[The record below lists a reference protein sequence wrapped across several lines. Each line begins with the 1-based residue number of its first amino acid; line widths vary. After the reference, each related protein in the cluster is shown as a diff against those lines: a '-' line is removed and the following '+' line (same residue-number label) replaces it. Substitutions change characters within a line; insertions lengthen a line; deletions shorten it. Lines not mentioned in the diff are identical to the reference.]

1 MATKD
6 ARGFDYDV
14 VVIGAGAA
22 GLNAAL
28 LLARARREVAVVDE
42 GKPRNAPAGHMHGFL
57 SRDGIPPAEFLAV
70 GRAEVA
76 GYGTTMV
83 SAVAGDLVPADGG
96 GLTAVLDSGQ
106 ALHTRSVV
114 VATGLRD
121 ELPDIPGIRER
132 WGRDV
137 VHCPYCHGYEVRD
150 QAIGVLGTSPGA
162 VFHAQ
167 LLRQWSADV
176 VLFAHT
182 LELSAEDRDRLDA
195 RGITVVEGPIA
206 AVAVQA
212 DAVRGVELADGSSV
226 PRSVVFVT
234 PRMVPRDSLLTR
246 LGCAVGESGW
256 VSVDRSGRTS
266 VPGVWAAGNV
276 IDPRAQV
283 VTAAGMGSAAGF
295 DLNIELVQQD
305 IVGSMAARSTTV

>member
-1 MATKD
+1 MTTNG
-6 ARGFDYDV
+6 ARGIEYDA

-28 LLARARREVAVVDE
+28 LLARARRRVAVVDN
-42 GKPRNAPAGHMHGFL
+42 GQPRNAPAAHMHGFL
-57 SRDGIPPAEFLAV
+57 SRDGMPPAAFLEA
-70 GRAEVA
+70 GRAEAV
-76 GYGTTMV
+76 GYGAVMV
-83 SAVAGDLVPADGG
+83 DAAVETSLPADGG
-96 GLTAVLDSGQ
+96 GFTALLDNGGT
-106 ALHTRSVV
+106 LHARSLV

-121 ELPDIPGIRER
+121 ELPEIPGVHDR

-137 VHCPYCHGYEVRD
+137 VHCPYCHGYEFRD

-167 LLRQWSADV
+167 MLRQWSPDV

-182 LELSAEDRDRLDA
+182 LDLSAEDRERLDA
-195 RGITVVEGPIA
+195 RGIVVVEGSVA
-206 AVAVQA
+206 AVAVQD

-226 PRSVVFVT
+226 PRSGVFVV
-234 PRMVPRDSLLTR
+234 PRMVPRDALLR
-246 LGCAVGESGW
+246 GLGCAVGEDGW
-256 VSVDRSGRTS
+256 VSVDRHGQTS

-283 VTAAGMGSAAGF
+283 VTSAGMGSAAGF
-295 DLNIELVQQD
+295 ALNIDLVQRD
-305 IVGSMAARSTTV
+305 IAAALPVRAG